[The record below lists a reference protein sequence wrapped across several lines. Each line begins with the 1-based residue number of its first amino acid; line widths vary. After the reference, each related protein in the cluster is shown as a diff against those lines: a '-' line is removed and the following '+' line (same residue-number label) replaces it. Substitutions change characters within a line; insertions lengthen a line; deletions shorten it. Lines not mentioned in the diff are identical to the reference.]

1 LKYSR
6 NNLVHV
12 YLIHLK
18 DQFEAL
24 LLFMHIII
32 LRTRMFGQRQAI
44 GILGIIF
51 AVTGGIAWFFQ
62 QTIFAVMLWGV
73 AGIILLKLNRK
84 SRIRSRR

>member
-1 LKYSR
+1 
-6 NNLVHV
+6 
-12 YLIHLK
+12 
-18 DQFEAL
+18 
-24 LLFMHIII
+24 
-32 LRTRMFGQRQAI
+32 MFSQKQAI

-51 AVTGGIAWFFQ
+51 AVGGGIAWFFQ